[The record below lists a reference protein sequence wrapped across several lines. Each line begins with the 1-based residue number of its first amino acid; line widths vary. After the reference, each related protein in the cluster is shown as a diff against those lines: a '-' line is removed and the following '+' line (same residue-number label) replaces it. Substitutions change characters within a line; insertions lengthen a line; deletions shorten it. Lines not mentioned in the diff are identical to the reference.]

1 MKQIFLSILSILV
14 LTACESDNSP
24 DTMKD
29 DEISE
34 GMDETGGD
42 EQGDGDPDEEN
53 DNVVGDEFFNL
64 LVGDDA
70 SKTWKIK
77 SATIEGSIGSSDITF
92 RANVQ
97 DDEFIFK
104 AEEDLNSGEFRGQLI
119 WKERKVYDWANN
131 AASDTY
137 HRPRTLDFD
146 INEEGILM
154 TSEIQLELDENME
167 VQGSILLQNS
177 ESISISL
184 KEKRIEDYKSIPT
197 ALDFEFVED
206 FNNIRSYTKSTGF
219 RASYQNNNLYLSYRD
234 NANRRVRKIF
244 KYDPEGKT
252 LDSTQISFQ
261 GSEFVSSRLH
271 FFENKLV
278 VMGSAFISELD
289 LSVNQELNTISTGL
303 AQNLSRAGTAVADNT
318 IYVLGGDTGILNDPY
333 PNHVIRIYENDLLG
347 LKEEFTLN
355 APRKSAEGEIVDDT
369 IYIFGGEN
377 VETVGSTDG
386 IFIYDNLVTYNLV
399 DKKVDVIQLPVE
411 MNYTSAVRYENL
423 IFVAGRSAVTNMDT
437 QTVFG
442 VFNTETKDFNE
453 IPFSFENLTRN
464 EFFIEAMTI
473 LENTLYVALNSKMN
487 STITIQAVNLENL

>member
-1 MKQIFLSILSILV
+1 MKRIFLTILSILV

-24 DTMKD
+24 DTMTD

-34 GMDETGGD
+34 GMDDNGED
-42 EQGDGDPDEEN
+42 EQDDDDPDQEDDDIINE
-53 DNVVGDEFFNL
+53 DFFNL
-64 LVGDDA
+64 LVGDT

-77 SATIEGSIGSSDITF
+77 SATVEGSNGNSDITL

-97 DDEFIFK
+97 DDEFLFK
-104 AEEDLNSGEFRGQLI
+104 AEGNLNSGEFRGQLI

-131 AASDTY
+131 GASDAY

-146 INEEGILM
+146 INEDGILM
-154 TSEIQLELDENME
+154 TSEIQLELNENME
-167 VQGSILLQNS
+167 VQGFILLQNS
-177 ESISISL
+177 ETISISL
-184 KEKRIEDYKSIPT
+184 KEKQMEDYKSIPT

-206 FNNIRSYTKSTGF
+206 FNNILSSTKSTGF

-234 NANRRVRKIF
+234 DANGRVRKVF
-244 KYDPEGKT
+244 KYDPVGKT

-271 FFENKLV
+271 FFDNKLV

-289 LSVNQELNTISTGL
+289 LSLDQELNTISTGL
-303 AQNLSRAGTAVADNT
+303 AQNLSRAGTAAVDNA
-318 IYVLGGDTGILNDPY
+318 IYVLGGDTGIFNEPY
-333 PNHVIRIYENDLLG
+333 PNHIIRIYENDPLG
-347 LKEEFTLN
+347 LKDEFTLN
-355 APRKSAEGEIVDDT
+355 TPRRLAEGEIVDDI

-377 VETVGSTDG
+377 VETAGSTDG

-399 DKKVDVIQLPVE
+399 DKIVDVIPLSVE

-437 QTVFG
+437 QIVFG
-442 VFNTETKDFNE
+442 ALNTETKNFNE
-453 IPFSFENLTRN
+453 IPFSLENLTSD
-464 EFFIEAMTI
+464 EFNIEAMTV
-473 LENTLYVALNSKMN
+473 LENTLYVALAKKTN